1 MSRNRLKNS
10 QSLHWMGVMKWV
22 LIAGL
27 LSGLGLFYMLSKNQ
41 NLHLAEE
48 THKLR
53 LELDG
58 IQKRNEV
65 LALDLEEMKSMKLL
79 QKRLVEMHSNLIPW
93 NDPRAFWVRKD
104 QNTRARLAKF
114 GTMPNHFLG
123 APTHSL
129 GINLTPP
136 VASTDSAA
144 TSTQP

>member
-1 MSRNRLKNS
+1 MSRNRVKNS
-10 QSLHWMGVMKWV
+10 QSLHWMGVIKWV

-27 LSGLGLFYMLSKNQ
+27 LSGLGLFYMFSKNQ

-65 LALDLEEMKSMKLL
+65 LALDLEEMKSMSLL
-79 QKRLVEMHSNLIPW
+79 KKRLVEMHSNLVPW

-114 GTMPNHFLG
+114 GTMPNH
-123 APTHSL
+123 SL

-136 VASTDSAA
+136 VASAA
-144 TSTQP
+144 PADTSTQQ